1 MPRAKPMK
9 KFIALALITLS
20 GAAGAVPG
28 GLIDILPRGNFI
40 CELPGDASGPAGLH
54 VQDAD
59 FTIINDS
66 SYRNG
71 QGDGIYLLTGNKVIM
86 TSGPMNGTQFR
97 RVTDR
102 FLRKLD
108 VSGGDTRLRC
118 VFRVS
123 NNER

>member
-1 MPRAKPMK
+1 MPLAKSMTK
-9 KFIALALITLS
+9 RIALALIALS
-20 GAAGAVPG
+20 SAAGAVPG

-54 VQDAD
+54 DLDAD

-66 SYRNG
+66 SYRNA
-71 QGDGIYLLTGNKVIM
+71 QGDGIYLLTGQRVIM

-108 VSGGDTRLRC
+108 ASGSDTKLRC

>member
-9 KFIALALITLS
+9 KLIALGVIALSSPAL
-20 GAAGAVPG
+20 AVPG
-28 GLIDILPRGNFI
+28 GILDILPRGDFI

-54 VQDAD
+54 EQSED
-59 FTIINDS
+59 FSIINDS
-66 SYRNG
+66 SYRNA
-71 QGDGIYLLTGNKVIM
+71 QGDGIYLLTGQKVIM

-108 VSGGDTRLRC
+108 PSGAETKLRC